1 MDEYDDPD
9 FDWGYISAQK
19 DMCGT
24 MTPFRPMWWAQYL
37 GDGTQEWFDT
47 RSECIAWMRDW

>member
-1 MDEYDDPD
+1 MDQFKD
-9 FDWGYISAQK
+9 FEWGYLSAQK

-47 RSECIAWMRDW
+47 KSECIAWMRDW